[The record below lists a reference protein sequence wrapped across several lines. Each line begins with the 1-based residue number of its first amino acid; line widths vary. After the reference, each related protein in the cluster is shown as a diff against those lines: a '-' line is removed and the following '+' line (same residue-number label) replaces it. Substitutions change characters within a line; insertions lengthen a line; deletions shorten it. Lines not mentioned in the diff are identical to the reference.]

1 MSPKKSTKKKKPKK
15 TKISTKTSKK
25 KGKGSRKGRYFY
37 AVGRRKRAVAQVK
50 LVVGAGKIKING
62 RDYKDYF
69 STYFLRKIVH
79 DAPICI
85 GRPEGFDLEIKVE
98 GGGLRGQAEAVR
110 HGITRALVLF
120 EPNFRKKLKK
130 AGFLMRDPR
139 KKERK
144 KYGLKGARRAP
155 QWSKR

>member
-1 MSPKKSTKKKKPKK
+1 MSPKKSTKKKLNTPKK
-15 TKISTKTSKK
+15 KVKK

-37 AVGRRKRAVAQVK
+37 AVGRRKRAVSQVK
-50 LVVGAGKIKING
+50 LVVGTGKIIINK

-69 STYFLRKIVH
+69 PTRFSRKIVR
-79 DAPICI
+79 DAQICI
-85 GRPEGFDLEIKVE
+85 GRPEGFDLKVKVE

-110 HGITRALVLF
+110 HGIARALVLF
-120 EPNFRKKLKK
+120 EPNFRKKLKR
-130 AGFLMRDPR
+130 AGHLKRDPR